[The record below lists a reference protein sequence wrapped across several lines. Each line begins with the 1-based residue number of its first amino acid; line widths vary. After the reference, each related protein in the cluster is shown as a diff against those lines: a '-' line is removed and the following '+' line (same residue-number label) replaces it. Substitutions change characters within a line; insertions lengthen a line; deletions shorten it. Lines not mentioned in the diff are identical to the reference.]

1 VTTIPSAGTRQR
13 VGDSVARSLG
23 EKDLRGDD
31 LGRPAADQRPQ
42 RRLVGEATDR
52 ADAHDHTV
60 TRRAI
65 PMSAMSRR
73 RAWLRV
79 CGVMF
84 AVGWGANQFSSL
96 LLAYKLHRG
105 LSDGTGDAL
114 FGVYALGL
122 IPALLILG
130 PISDRRGRCVI
141 TCAAGLF
148 SGVATVLLI
157 LGAHALVLLYL
168 GRLLA
173 GLCSGAAFAAGTAW
187 VKELSGPPHD
197 PGAGPQ
203 AGARRAAI
211 ALSAGF
217 GAGPLVAGLLAQWAP
232 DPLLTAYLPHLAVVA
247 LVLGPG
253 LAAPETVTEETVASE
268 TMGPEAV
275 APQAA
280 GPRSIA
286 PPSRPAR
293 GIRVASAAEP
303 RFRRV
308 VAPAAPWV
316 FIAPSVAFAALPA
329 LIVSHLGH
337 FQVGF
342 AALTAALTLG
352 VGVAVQPLARR
363 LEARSS
369 GRGLTTGLVCALAGM
384 LVSALAVE
392 LGSWPI
398 ALPADILFGAGYGLC
413 LVSGLIEVQGLAAPG
428 ELASLTAIFYAI
440 TYVGFAS
447 PLVISELQHLLA
459 GPVVLLCGAA
469 LAALALASVVGGLR
483 PGAGPHDGTL

>member
-1 VTTIPSAGTRQR
+1 
-13 VGDSVARSLG
+13 
-23 EKDLRGDD
+23 
-31 LGRPAADQRPQ
+31 
-42 RRLVGEATDR
+42 
-52 ADAHDHTV
+52 
-60 TRRAI
+60 
-65 PMSAMSRR
+65 MSAMSRR

-105 LSDGTGDAL
+105 LSDGTADAL

-130 PISDRRGRCVI
+130 PISDRHGRRVI
-141 TCAAGLF
+141 TCAAGVL

-157 LGAHALVLLYL
+157 AGDHALGLLYL

-173 GLCSGAAFAAGTAW
+173 GICSGAAFAAGTAW

-197 PGAGPQ
+197 PAAGPQ

-217 GAGPLVAGLLAQWAP
+217 GFGPLVAGLLAQWAP

-253 LAAPETVTEETVASE
+253 LAAPETVAEETIASE
-268 TMGPEAV
+268 TMGPEPV
-275 APQAA
+275 APRAVGPTSAA
-280 GPRSIA
+280 A
-286 PPSRPAR
+286 PSRPAR
-293 GIRVASAAEP
+293 GIRVASAGAP

-352 VGVAVQPLARR
+352 VGVGIQPLARR

-369 GRGLTTGLVCALAGM
+369 GRGMTTGLLSALAGM
-384 LVSALAVE
+384 LVSALAVQ

-398 ALPADILFGAGYGLC
+398 ALPADVLFGAGYGLC

-428 ELASLTAIFYAI
+428 ELASLTAIFYAL

-447 PLVISELQHLLA
+447 PLVIAELGKLIA
-459 GPVVLLCGAA
+459 GPVILLCGAG
-469 LAALALASVVGGLR
+469 LAALVLAGVVRSLR
-483 PGAGPHDGTL
+483 PAELPGDGTL